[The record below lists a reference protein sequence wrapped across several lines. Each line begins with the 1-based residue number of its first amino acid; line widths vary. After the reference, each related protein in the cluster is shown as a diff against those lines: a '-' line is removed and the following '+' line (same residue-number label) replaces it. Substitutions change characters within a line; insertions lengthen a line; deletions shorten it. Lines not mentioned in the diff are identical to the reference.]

1 MADIFD
7 VTGNKTYAA
16 FDTGG
21 NLEVAAK
28 PDKKLALLQEQLS
41 ITPNNKDILDQINKR
56 QSEII
61 QEYGLGAGGFGSGGT
76 FIPSLQTYQADDKLN
91 ASLYDAQSSFLAK
104 NAGKAVLTGGYKDA
118 GLYSAEMIG
127 SSGERVQLQGKTNDI
142 AMKGTPFYDSNATGS
157 KRSFFDATGR
167 RLSASEVANTITGK
181 EFAAAGWDI
190 GFGPGM
196 IAPGVK
202 ADTTARDAKLAAQ
215 ESQIVQSSTSTQTKT
230 NQPDV
235 DPIPLTSS
243 LLPVSTPTPPR
254 PPAKTA
260 PIDTVLFNDESIS
273 PEIMIDLVFED
284 IGGHELLSISRNDII
299 NGQRVSYSPIK
310 NLGLIQQ
317 TYNPNNLFS
326 LQKTSDKYFANF
338 AIKFDEKVPQEGSG
352 ENGVNVYIE
361 EETGDLIIETVNM
374 NNDEQVESEIAIN
387 GTIYEVN
394 FGETVS

>member
-1 MADIFD
+1 VPTAEENMAAQLA
-7 VTGNKTYAA
+7 KAA
-16 FDTGG
+16 EWRALGREDR
-21 NLEVAAK
+21 AATAEAAA
-28 PDKKLALLQEQLS
+28 DRY
-41 ITPNNKDILDQINKR
+41 KR
-56 QSEII
+56 ISE
-61 QEYGLGAGGFGSGGT
+61 AGSKIET
-76 FIPSLQTYQADDKLN
+76 ASKNIAAIKDKLKASQN
-91 ASLYDAQSSFLAK
+91 AASGPVTSGPNKGWYQTTTSRPSSACP
-104 NAGKAVLTGGYKDA
+104 
-118 GLYSAEMIG
+118 
-127 SSGERVQLQGKTNDI
+127 SGHERVRITYMDGVETNVESLGCHGGE
-142 AMKGTPFYDSNATGS
+142 K
-157 KRSFFDATGR
+157 
-167 RLSASEVANTITGK
+167 V
-181 EFAAAGWDI
+181 
-190 GFGPGM
+190 
-196 IAPGVK
+196 VK
-202 ADTTARDAKLAAQ
+202 D
-215 ESQIVQSSTSTQTKT
+215 
-230 NQPDV
+230 
-235 DPIPLTSS
+235 DPIELTSS
-243 LLPVSTPTPPR
+243 LIQETKVTPTPPTPTPTPTPITPPR

-260 PIDTVLFNDESIS
+260 PIDTVLFNDDSIS